1 MRVLLSGLLLLLVAS
16 ASSAADS
23 KPLLALVIDDL
34 GYSLKQGKA
43 AINLPG
49 DHTYAILPSAT
60 YSHRLADHAVGQG
73 KEIILH
79 MPMQSIKSAA
89 THEPGAL
96 NESMDETQL
105 LHSVRS
111 MLNRFPRIAGINNH
125 MGSHLTE
132 HDFFMR
138 PVMDSIRF
146 YNPQL
151 YFLDSRTSAQS
162 VAFTQARAAGIKSTT
177 RDVFLDYDPENIET
191 IEQQVE
197 IWLQKARQR
206 GSAIAIGHPHPNTI
220 AVLEKRLTEISEDYR
235 FVSLSQVIAFRATSE
250 QQLATETTLVL
261 KQ

>member
-1 MRVLLSGLLLLLVAS
+1 MCRWFSGLLLLVVS
-16 ASSAADS
+16 TTSSIADS

-49 DHTYAILPSAT
+49 KHTYAILPSAT
-60 YSHRLADHAVGQG
+60 YSNRLADFAVDEGH
-73 KEIILH
+73 EIILH
-79 MPMQSIKSAA
+79 MPMQSIVSTA

-105 LHSVRS
+105 LSSVQK
-111 MLNRFPRIAGINNH
+111 MLNRFPDISGINNH

-151 YFLDSRTSAQS
+151 YFLDSRTSARS
-162 VAFTQARAAGIKSTT
+162 VAHSQAIAAGLNSTT
-177 RDVFLDYDPENIET
+177 RDIFLDSDPENIEA
-191 IEQQVE
+191 IEAQAQL
-197 IWLQKARQR
+197 WLAKARER
-206 GSAIAIGHPHPNTI
+206 GSAIAIGHPYPTTI
-220 AVLEKRLTEISEDYR
+220 EVLERLLPQISDDYE
-235 FVSLSQVIAFRATSE
+235 FVLLSEVIAYRNVNDPPPESTS
-250 QQLATETTLVL
+250 LVL